1 MNESISTD
9 PITWVYVAVYIVLM
23 LAAGTIASRL
33 SRNASDFLI
42 GGRSFGWLLQG
53 IGLSALII
61 AGTTVSVA
69 PALGYSIG
77 LLGHWWTTGWILAVL
92 FGAYVVAPIFRRSGA
107 YTFPE
112 WIGAR
117 YGSRARTVA
126 ALAYGMALIF
136 SPLANI
142 LGGGLVLSTFTGWEP
157 VVTIS
162 AMGLLTAAYLCM
174 GGLQAAIITNV
185 AQWLIAIVMVLFLP
199 IFLVTKYGGFETLA
213 TLPAEYFTVTWN
225 DQFPLFSPG
234 VKSVF
239 GMFWLMGCIYFGG
252 STWNRAASCRTTV
265 DARKAWI
272 FAAVVSLPMAFILPL
287 SGMYL
292 KASGVELANPS
303 GAFGYLIG
311 QMPSALGSLFIVG
324 VIAATMST
332 AELGIVA
339 GSTILLRDVYQR
351 VFRPE
356 ADLKQLLWPARVF
369 TMAYA
374 LVGGVIGSNLFYIW
388 NPKLAALYG
397 LALFAGFAAAG
408 LPPLF
413 GSILWKR
420 SSREGA
426 YLGMLAG
433 TAATFLVVIFPL
445 TQWHAMYVGFAV
457 SLIVFVTVSIAVS
470 LLKRETNA
478 LCAET
483 QITK

>member
-1 MNESISTD
+1 MNESISTN
-9 PITWVYVAVYIVLM
+9 PITWVYVILYIFLM
-23 LAAGTIASRL
+23 LGAGSVAGKL

-77 LLGHWWTTGWILAVL
+77 LLGHWWTTGWVLAVF
-92 FGAYVVAPIFRRSGA
+92 FGAFVVAPVFRRSGA

-117 YGSRARTVA
+117 YGSKARTVA
-126 ALAYGMALIF
+126 ALSYGIALIF

-157 VVTIS
+157 AITITG
-162 AMGLLTAAYLCM
+162 MGLLTAAYLFM

-185 AQWLIAIVMVLFLP
+185 AQWLIAIVLLLFLP
-199 IFLVTKYGGFETLA
+199 VFLFTRYGGLETLSS
-213 TLPAEYFTVTWN
+213 LPPEYFSVTWN
-225 DQFPLFSPG
+225 DSFPLFSPK
-234 VKSVF
+234 VQSVF

-252 STWNRAASCRTTV
+252 STWNRAASSRTV
-265 DARKAWI
+265 SDARKAWV
-272 FAAVVSLPMAFILPL
+272 FAALISIPMAFLLPL
-287 SGMYL
+287 AGMYL
-292 KASGVELANPS
+292 KATGVELADPS

-311 QMPSALGSLFIVG
+311 QMPAAMASLFIVG

-332 AELGIVA
+332 AELGIIA
-339 GSTILLRDVYQR
+339 GSSILLRDVYQR
-351 VFRPE
+351 VFRPD
-356 ADLKQLLWPARVF
+356 ADLTQLLRPARMF

-374 LVGGVIGSNLFYIW
+374 LVGGVVGANLFYIL

-413 GSILWKR
+413 GSFLWKQA
-420 SSREGA
+420 SREGA
-426 YLGMLAG
+426 FLAMFAG

-445 TQWHAMYVGFAV
+445 TRWHAMYVGFAV
-457 SLIVFVTVSIAVS
+457 SLLVFVTVSIATSLVRRGS
-470 LLKRETNA
+470 LLT
-478 LCAET
+478 T
-483 QITK
+483 PDTK